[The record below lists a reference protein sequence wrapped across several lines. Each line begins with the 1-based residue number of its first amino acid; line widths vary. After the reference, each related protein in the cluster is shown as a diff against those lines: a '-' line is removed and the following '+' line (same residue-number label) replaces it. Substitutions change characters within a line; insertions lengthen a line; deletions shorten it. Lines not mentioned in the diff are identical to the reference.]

1 MTTSKLTV
9 IDHPLLRHKL
19 GYLRDKNTPSAG
31 FRDLVKEISRSLAY
45 EVMRDWKD
53 VTEVSIETPLASAR
67 VSRIQNPPVVVSV
80 MRAGNGML
88 DPVLSMIP
96 FASAGFIGIY
106 RDKFIHDTVEYYFKM
121 PADIKGRLAILCDP
135 LIATADTML
144 AAIDRLK
151 SYEVK
156 RVKVICIPISDY
168 AVKRI
173 HHFHPDVEIIAL
185 DVEKEVNE
193 MGYLVPGLGDAGD
206 RLYQT
211 K

>member
-1 MTTSKLTV
+1 
-9 IDHPLLRHKL
+9 
-19 GYLRDKNTPSAG
+19 
-31 FRDLVKEISRSLAY
+31 
-45 EVMRDWKD
+45 
-53 VTEVSIETPLASAR
+53 
-67 VSRIQNPPVVVSV
+67 
-80 MRAGNGML
+80 
-88 DPVLSMIP
+88 
-96 FASAGFIGIY
+96 
-106 RDKFIHDTVEYYFKM
+106 M

-156 RVKVICIPISDY
+156 KVKVICILISDF

-173 HHFHPDVEIIAL
+173 HHFHPDVEIFTL
-185 DVEKEVNE
+185 NVEKEINE
-193 MGYLVPGLGDAGD
+193 LGYLVPGLGDAGD

>member
-1 MTTSKLTV
+1 MASNLHV
-9 IDHPLLRHKL
+9 VDHPLLKHKL
-19 GYLRDKNTPSAG
+19 GHLRDKNTPSAG

-45 EVMRDWKD
+45 EVMRDWKEMGRVD
-53 VTEVSIETPLASAR
+53 IETPIAR
-67 VSRIQNPPVVVSV
+67 AKVDRILNPPVVVSI

-106 RDKFIHDTVEYYFKM
+106 RDKFINDTVEYYFKM
-121 PADIKGRLAILCDP
+121 PADI
-135 LIATADTML
+135 IATADTML

-156 RVKVICIPISDY
+156 KVKVMCILISDF

-173 HHFHPDVEIIAL
+173 HHFHPDVEIFTL
-185 DVEKEVNE
+185 NVEKEINE
-193 MGYLVPGLGDAGD
+193 LGYLVPGLGDAGD

>member
-1 MTTSKLTV
+1 MKEKLVV
-9 IDHPLLRHKL
+9 IEHPLLKHKL
-19 GYLRDKNTPSAG
+19 GHLRDKNTPSAG

-45 EVMRDWKD
+45 EVMRDWKEMGQ
-53 VTEVSIETPLASAR
+53 VEIETPIAR
-67 VSRIQNPPVVVSV
+67 AKVDRIQNAPVVVSI

-88 DPVLSMIP
+88 DAVLSMIP
-96 FASAGFIGIY
+96 FASAGFLGIY

-135 LIATADTML
+135 LISTADTML

-156 RVKVICIPISDY
+156 RIRVISILISDF

-173 HHFHPDVEIIAL
+173 HHFHPDVEIFTL
-185 DVEKEVNE
+185 NVEKEINE
-193 MGYLVPGLGDAGD
+193 KGYLVPGLGDAGD

>member
-1 MTTSKLTV
+1 MKENLV
-9 IDHPLLRHKL
+9 IVDHPLLRHKL
-19 GYLRDKNTPSAG
+19 GHLRDKNTPSAG
-31 FRDLVKEISRSLAY
+31 FRALVKEISRSLAY
-45 EVMRDWKD
+45 EVMRDWHEMGK
-53 VTEVSIETPLASAR
+53 VEIETPMAR
-67 VSRIQNPPVVVSV
+67 TTVERILNPPVVVSV

-88 DPVLSMIP
+88 EAVLSMIP

-106 RDKFIHDTVEYYFKM
+106 RDKFIHETVEYYFKM

-135 LIATADTML
+135 LISTADTML

-156 RVKVICIPISDY
+156 RIKVLSILISDF
-168 AVKRI
+168 AIKRI
-173 HHFHPDVEIIAL
+173 HHFHPDVEIYTL
-185 DVEKEVNE
+185 NVEREINE
-193 MGYLVPGLGDAGD
+193 QGYLLPGLGDAGD